1 MEAKAPKSKRRNGK
15 QSAIKWK
22 QDKQGRFDSKDAGG
36 FKFEYPRAHPSGEL
50 RISIVDED
58 GVRRPVIK
66 YGESKFDRGEPCAPE
81 HGLEWVQLQ
90 SYQIPMF
97 LRYLNRRWYY
107 KSDPPTLYCLGE
119 RGALSLDPHE
129 FGEGKR
135 PLNTHSMFL
144 YEVHSKDPPK
154 FLHLKRIHGIAC
166 NPLRG
171 SVYLEGQLRIS
182 LFFIRMSLGMIQVTP
197 PWTQEMILD
206 RVLVEAGDT
215 SASLRL
221 SSISNSATSSGSLD
235 SGVSLGSRGSSVSSK
250 HDILGSG
257 LSSRLD
263 SSLGSD
269 STTSAP
275 STRLFDPLS
284 IQSMS
289 ITPVAKPISPSCQ
302 VDPQV
307 KKRAH
312 TYIRSMPTLEQ
323 LHRIYDQV
331 RLRLPEGIRRKEFY
345 TLAMA
350 IASYNRDRR
359 HAFLIP
365 LQSFSDMALVHLGS
379 GSNGHV
385 FRGVC
390 LNDQPSRANRNKR
403 VALQSRL
410 ELIERIEAGH
420 QCIAVKFSTD
430 SKNLS
435 MGATRMARV
444 SAAGGPVVH
453 YSWFHK
459 YIIKEG
465 EGHRGRDSVM
475 CVHTMSMIDGV
486 ILESMLVMPPDTKP
500 DLIHILR
507 RMGDGDRRS
516 LKQSFVRT
524 VARIAAGSVLSLRAL
539 HRHVLHRDLKP
550 DNMSASYSPEAMNA
564 IRRGEWGNFIP
575 KVKYFDLDFSEDTEP
590 LRVYEQ
596 QQTSIRSSSSS
607 QSVDI
612 SGAPAYASERVLKY
626 GESGYQFADDLCALC
641 YSMWHIMHTSEFGR
655 IFFDSATDCRG
666 RDDYMKWFARV
677 RKHMFKSGST
687 IRVKHAIPKQI
698 LELCRRQYERSFFQ
712 IEYLSIAKLWLRAGG
727 WDTLQGFDAWWEQE
741 VVRLDLCTIL
751 AGRHIPPNREIRVLC
766 TAGPHTHDLTRDI
779 LDRIGIVP
787 RHEGIKH
794 EFVTLKQSQRYRSN
808 RLYRRYDS
816 LCAGMV
822 PGLSLYSLLVL
833 HRSGF
838 CTMRNWIELRE
849 EAKMYTDPVRHICHH
864 AALCNVLP
872 ADEVSRSI

>member
-1 MEAKAPKSKRRNGK
+1 
-15 QSAIKWK
+15 
-22 QDKQGRFDSKDAGG
+22 
-36 FKFEYPRAHPSGEL
+36 
-50 RISIVDED
+50 
-58 GVRRPVIK
+58 
-66 YGESKFDRGEPCAPE
+66 
-81 HGLEWVQLQ
+81 
-90 SYQIPMF
+90 
-97 LRYLNRRWYY
+97 
-107 KSDPPTLYCLGE
+107 
-119 RGALSLDPHE
+119 
-129 FGEGKR
+129 
-135 PLNTHSMFL
+135 
-144 YEVHSKDPPK
+144 
-154 FLHLKRIHGIAC
+154 
-166 NPLRG
+166 
-171 SVYLEGQLRIS
+171 
-182 LFFIRMSLGMIQVTP
+182 
-197 PWTQEMILD
+197 
-206 RVLVEAGDT
+206 
-215 SASLRL
+215 
-221 SSISNSATSSGSLD
+221 
-235 SGVSLGSRGSSVSSK
+235 
-250 HDILGSG
+250 
-257 LSSRLD
+257 
-263 SSLGSD
+263 
-269 STTSAP
+269 
-275 STRLFDPLS
+275 
-284 IQSMS
+284 MS

-312 TYIRSMPTLEQ
+312 TYIRSMPTPEQ

-331 RLRLPEGIRRKEFY
+331 RLRLPEGIRRKEFC

-390 LNDQPSRANRNKR
+390 LNDQPSRANRNTR

-459 YIIKEG
+459 YTIKDVE
-465 EGHRGRDSVM
+465 ERRGRESVM

-524 VARIAAGSVLSLRAL
+524 VGRIAAGAVLSLRAL

-550 DNMSASYSPEAMNA
+550 DNMSASYSPEAIHA

-590 LRVYEQ
+590 LRVYT
-596 QQTSIRSSSSS
+596 QQTPTRSSSSS
-607 QSVDI
+607 RSLDI

-626 GESGYQFADDLCALC
+626 GESDYQFADDLCALC
-641 YSMWHIMHTSEFGR
+641 YSMWHIMHSSEFGR
-655 IFFDSATDCRG
+655 IFFDSASDCEG
-666 RDDYMKWFARV
+666 REDYMRWFARV
-677 RKHMFKSGST
+677 RRRMFKPGST

-712 IEYLSIAKLWLRAGG
+712 IEYLNIAKLWLRAGG
-727 WDTLQGFDAWWEQE
+727 WDAMQGFDAWWEQE

-751 AGRHIPPNREIRVLC
+751 AGRHIPPTREIRALC
-766 TAGPHTHDLTRDI
+766 TPGSHTHDLTRNI

-787 RHEGIKH
+787 RHEGIEH
-794 EFVTLKQSQRYRSN
+794 EFVTLKQSQRYRSK

-822 PGLSLYSLLVL
+822 PGLSL
-833 HRSGF
+833 
-838 CTMRNWIELRE
+838 
-849 EAKMYTDPVRHICHH
+849 
-864 AALCNVLP
+864 
-872 ADEVSRSI
+872 